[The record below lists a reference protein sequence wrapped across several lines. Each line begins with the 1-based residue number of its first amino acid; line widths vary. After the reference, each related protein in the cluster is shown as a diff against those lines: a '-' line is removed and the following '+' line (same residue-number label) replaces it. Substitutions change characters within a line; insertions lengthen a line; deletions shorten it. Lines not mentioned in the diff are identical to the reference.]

1 MQRKQS
7 LWLFLSA
14 LSLLFSFFL
23 PFGIHAAADL
33 AGVVTDSPLTAGNS
47 IHLLLLVVASMAL
60 SLFIIFLHRNRSLQM
75 RLTLLLTLLTILS
88 ALDMIYLCNSVTGHK
103 LAVGLVGSTLYL
115 GILFPI
121 LSTVLAIM
129 AFIGIRKDDQLL
141 KSVDRLR

>member
-1 MQRKQS
+1 
-7 LWLFLSA
+7 
-14 LSLLFSFFL
+14 
-23 PFGIHAAADL
+23 
-33 AGVVTDSPLTAGNS
+33 
-47 IHLLLLVVASMAL
+47 
-60 SLFIIFLHRNRSLQM
+60 M